1 MTGAAKMALLA
12 NARGRGG
19 EARGAYGEMR
29 GESNEMRGGNYGGMR
44 NESTNMEA
52 MGYYPPL
59 WQDPESRR
67 RRDRRGR
74 FTSEMDGGSARYEM
88 EGGNSRMESEERRP
102 MQIGFRMEEDMSRY
116 RSDAGYPRMNESEHR
131 RSQMDKGHAEGKG
144 MMKLDKK
151 LAEEWVNKLKGAG
164 KGQKW
169 SMEQVKKI
177 MEQLGLEVDPLEAY
191 VTMNMLYS
199 DFADVARK
207 YGLRPEDFFA
217 DLAEA
222 WLQDEDAEAEDKL
235 MAYYECVV
243 LGK

>member
-1 MTGAAKMALLA
+1 MTGAAKMAMIA
-12 NARGRGG
+12 ARSRGN
-19 EARGAYGEMR
+19 EARGAYGNY
-29 GESNEMRGGNYGGMR
+29 NEMR
-44 NESTNMEA
+44 NESTSMEA
-52 MGYYPPL
+52 MSHYPPM
-59 WQDPESRR
+59 WNEPESRR

-88 EGGNSRMESEERRP
+88 DGGSTGMEAEDRRP

-131 RSQMDKGHAEGKG
+131 RSQMDKGHAHGKG
-144 MMKLDKK
+144 MAKLDKQ
-151 LAEEWVNKLKGAG
+151 LAEEWVHKLKGAG

-169 SMEQVKKI
+169 TMEQVKKI
-177 MEQLGLEVDPLEAY
+177 MEQLGLHVDPLEAY

-222 WLQDEDAEAEDKL
+222 WLDDEDAMAQDKL
-235 MAYYECVV
+235 MAYYEYVV
-243 LGK
+243 LGN